1 MDAKGDIKDAKYV
14 WYKFSN
20 FTFAEDPSL
29 Q

>member
-20 FTFAEDPSL
+20 GTYAEGPSL